1 MNRITYADNSQLR
14 YSYDAN
20 GNILR
25 ITDES
30 GREIVSYAYDEINR
44 LKRENIYGYKSVAY
58 TYDVRGNIT
67 KKEEYAYTL
76 GTLCE
81 SHKRKT
87 YSYSYDGDRMV
98 SFDGESCVYD
108 ENGNPETYR
117 GQTMAWTRGR
127 MLYRYGNKEFYYDA
141 TGRRL
146 KKTAPGGHNAI
157 EYLYA
162 GDKLIAEK
170 ENGAVTKRYFYDG
183 MGIAGMEYGG
193 NKYYFRKNLQGDV
206 TEIYDESAN
215 QVGSYVYDAWGK
227 ILSKQGEMAEINP
240 FRYRGYYYDVETDLY
255 YLQSRYY
262 DPETGR
268 FISPDSIEYLDPETI
283 GGLNLYAYCLNNPVM
298 YVDPTGHFPVL
309 ALILG
314 ITALAGLGLT
324 IGGVAT
330 GNNTLTAVGLTM
342 VAIPALI
349 SGGMAIAAGIGG
361 ATLTGIVGGVTTVAG
376 IGSGLFASAEYQE
389 AFTGNNWMLDAG
401 MSESWYNGLM
411 LTTAAIATLGTFASS
426 FCYNF
431 NIKSIDKIGK
441 LIPSNHPNEGYW
453 GIRFKNARGALR
465 SLELQNHVPH
475 GLHFQL
481 NSWNPMHMSVKT
493 IRIWTWFLTRM

>member
-1 MNRITYADNSQLR
+1 MQEKTVTSSGTKYITFLYNGEGLTGFVYDNTLYTYRKNLLDDIIAVYQGSTKV
-14 YSYDAN
+14 A
-20 GNILR
+20 
-25 ITDES
+25 E
-30 GREIVSYAYDEINR
+30 YAYDA
-44 LKRENIYGYKSVAY
+44 YGKCTVIL
-58 TYDVRGNIT
+58 N
-67 KKEEYAYTL
+67 
-76 GTLCE
+76 
-81 SHKRKT
+81 
-87 YSYSYDGDRMV
+87 
-98 SFDGESCVYD
+98 
-108 ENGNPETYR
+108 
-117 GQTMAWTRGR
+117 
-127 MLYRYGNKEFYYDA
+127 
-141 TGRRL
+141 
-146 KKTAPGGHNAI
+146 TA
-157 EYLYA
+157 
-162 GDKLIAEK
+162 
-170 ENGAVTKRYFYDG
+170 
-183 MGIAGMEYGG
+183 GIA
-193 NKYYFRKNLQGDV
+193 
-206 TEIYDESAN
+206 T
-215 QVGSYVYDAWGK
+215 
-227 ILSKQGEMAEINP
+227 INP
-240 FRYRGYYYDVETDLY
+240 FRYRSYYFDSETGLF
-255 YLQSRYY
+255 LVSSRYY

-268 FISPDSIEYLDPETI
+268 FISPDDISYLDPETI

-493 IRIWTWFLTRM
+493 IRRWTWFLTRM

>member
-1 MNRITYADNSQLR
+1 MYDNTLYTYRKNLPGDIIAVYQGSTKV
-14 YSYDAN
+14 A
-20 GNILR
+20 
-25 ITDES
+25 E
-30 GREIVSYAYDEINR
+30 YAYDA
-44 LKRENIYGYKSVAY
+44 YGKCTVIL
-58 TYDVRGNIT
+58 N
-67 KKEEYAYTL
+67 
-76 GTLCE
+76 
-81 SHKRKT
+81 
-87 YSYSYDGDRMV
+87 
-98 SFDGESCVYD
+98 
-108 ENGNPETYR
+108 
-117 GQTMAWTRGR
+117 
-127 MLYRYGNKEFYYDA
+127 
-141 TGRRL
+141 
-146 KKTAPGGHNAI
+146 TA
-157 EYLYA
+157 
-162 GDKLIAEK
+162 
-170 ENGAVTKRYFYDG
+170 
-183 MGIAGMEYGG
+183 GIA
-193 NKYYFRKNLQGDV
+193 
-206 TEIYDESAN
+206 T
-215 QVGSYVYDAWGK
+215 
-227 ILSKQGEMAEINP
+227 INP
-240 FRYRGYYYDVETDLY
+240 FRYRSYYFDRETGL
-255 YLQSRYY
+255 LLVSTRYY

-268 FISPDSIEYLDPETI
+268 FISPDDISYLDPETI

-493 IRIWTWFLTRM
+493 IRRWTWFLTRM